1 MRRLGVVAVAT
12 MLTCRGAAPTRV
24 SSNGVEVRRVSG
36 DERVAARSARAARVG
51 DWVLR
56 DRALQLTVVGV
67 EAPARDERP
76 GTVAQILYSEAP
88 GAEVVRT
95 IAPVLRVGQR
105 EINLADVTLS
115 TVTGATPMLR
125 VSGRARTSQ
134 GPLDVVR
141 DYALETGR
149 QALHVYTRVTNP
161 ANQRV
166 ERVAWGVRI
175 TWGGASPF
183 APGFGFVT
191 DERQGEGA
199 WVGATAGG
207 VAAAWAL
214 GSAGRPFSLQFSA
227 EMHGANANAG
237 HTDVLVAP
245 ATLLP
250 GQTVIDH
257 AVLLFAEGD
266 LTEVARAVAFAR
278 DLHVAEAA
286 VSLGGNAQDPE
297 VIVSDAAGRPV
308 LAAHPRGRDVT
319 FPLAPGDYVAT
330 ATAPGHAPA
339 DPARF
344 TVTRD
349 MAGAVPVVLE
359 IPRGGHIRVEARDD
373 DTGRDLPVRVTVRG
387 VAPTRDPNLGSADRA
402 AGAGPIAI
410 ALQGRTE
417 VPVPPGRYR
426 VTVSHGPEW
435 TLDEHEVTVT
445 ATLRAE
451 VRASLQHVVPMAAW
465 VGCDLHVHA
474 NPSFDSRVTIED
486 RVASLVAEGVGF
498 ATPTEHNVVGD
509 YSAGVAMLSGAIDET
524 LQWVPAVEVTTD
536 RSAQPWGHFNVYPYR
551 PDPNVPGGAPPPFL
565 NTTPRQ
571 IFRAARANNPDA
583 IIQVNHPRM
592 QPNIGYFNT
601 TGLDVRTQ
609 RAVSPEY
616 DPGFDAIEVF
626 NGHYINRLDQVEN
639 VLRDW
644 MSLLASG
651 RRYVATGSSDSH
663 RVLYQWAG
671 YPRTYVHVTESAR
684 APTDILAALRRGR
697 AFVTSGP
704 MLFLTAGEAEPGDT
718 VPVARQSPVR
728 LRVRVL
734 AAPWIPVD
742 AVDLYRDGQRAATL
756 TVRSSREAT
765 RLDAETT
772 LAISPGSFVVAV
784 ARGPRGGLN
793 AALPYSEGIPFAFT
807 NPIFFGPAAGATR
820 RGR

>member
-1 MRRLGVVAVAT
+1 MRRLTVVAVAALL
-12 MLTCRGAAPTRV
+12 MCRGAAPTFV
-24 SSNGVEVRRVSG
+24 SRNGVEVRRVSG
-36 DERVAARSARAARVG
+36 DARAAARSARAARAG

-56 DRALQLTVVGV
+56 DRALQVTVVGV
-67 EAPARDERP
+67 EAATRDERA
-76 GTVAQILYSEAP
+76 GTVAQVVFSEAP
-88 GAEVVRT
+88 HAEVVRT
-95 IAPVLRVGQR
+95 LAPLLRVGQR
-105 EINLADVTLS
+105 EIALSDVS
-115 TVTGATPMLR
+115 VSAVTGATPLLR

-134 GPLDVVR
+134 GALDVVR

-161 ANQRV
+161 SSLRV

-175 TWGGASPF
+175 AWGRGAPF
-183 APGFGFVT
+183 APGFGVVT
-191 DERQGEGA
+191 GERQGA
-199 WVGATAGG
+199 APWVGATADG
-207 VAAAWAL
+207 VAAAWTP
-214 GSAGRPFSLQFSA
+214 GPAGRPLALQFAA
-227 EMHGANANAG
+227 EMHGAIANAG
-237 HTDVLVAP
+237 HTDALVEAT
-245 ATLLP
+245 TLLP
-250 GQTVIDH
+250 GQTVRDH

-286 VSLGGNAQDPE
+286 VSLGGNAQAPE
-297 VIVSDAAGRPV
+297 VTVSDGQGSPV
-308 LAAHPRGRDVT
+308 LVAHPRGRDVA
-319 FPLAPGDYVAT
+319 FPLAPGDYVAS

-359 IPRGGHIRVEARDD
+359 IPPGGHIRVEARDA
-373 DTGRDLPVRVTVRG
+373 DTERELPVRATVRG
-387 VAPTRDPNLGSADRA
+387 VAPTRDPDLGSPDRA
-402 AGAGPIAI
+402 AGAGPVAI
-410 ALQGRTE
+410 ALQGHTE

-435 TLDEHEVTVT
+435 TLDAHEVTVT
-445 ATLRAE
+445 ETLRAD
-451 VRASLQHVVPMAAW
+451 VRARLRHVAPMPAW

-509 YSAGVAMLSGAIDET
+509 YSAGVAMLSGAVDET

-616 DPGFDAIEVF
+616 DPSFDAIEVF
-626 NGHYINRLDQVEN
+626 NGLYINRIDQVEN

-671 YPRTYVHVTESAR
+671 YPRTYVHVTEAAR

-697 AFVTSGP
+697 AFVTTGP
-704 MLFLTAGEAEPGDT
+704 MLLLTAGEAEPGDT
-718 VPVARQSPVR
+718 VPVARQTPVR
-728 LRVRVL
+728 FRVRVT

-742 AVDLYRDGQRAATL
+742 AVDLYRDGQRAATI
-756 TVRSSREAT
+756 TIRPSREPS

-772 LAISPGSFVVAV
+772 LALSPGSFVVAV

-793 AALPYSEGIPFAFT
+793 AALPYSEGVPFAFT
-807 NPIFFGPAAGATR
+807 NPIFFGPAAVTR

>member
-1 MRRLGVVAVAT
+1 VRRLGLLAAAAL
-12 MLTCRGAAPTRV
+12 LTCRGAAPTRV

-36 DERVAARSARAARVG
+36 DERTAARSARAARAG

-56 DRALQLTVVGV
+56 DRALQITVVGV
-67 EAPARDERP
+67 EAAARDERP
-76 GTVAQILYSEAP
+76 GTITQVVFLAAP

-95 IAPVLRVGQR
+95 LAPLLRVGQR
-105 EINLADVTLS
+105 EIALSDVRVS
-115 TVTGATPMLR
+115 AVVGATPMLR
-125 VSGRARTSQ
+125 VSGSARTSQ
-134 GPLDVVR
+134 SALDVVR

-161 ANQRV
+161 SSLRV

-175 TWGGASPF
+175 AWGRGAPF
-183 APGFGFVT
+183 APGLGFVT
-191 DERQGEGA
+191 DERQGTGQ
-199 WVGATAGG
+199 WVGATADG
-207 VAAAWAL
+207 VAAAWAPRA
-214 GSAGRPFSLQFSA
+214 AGRRLALQFAA
-227 EMHGANANAG
+227 EMHGASANAG
-237 HTDVLVAP
+237 HTDALEEAI
-245 ATLLP
+245 ALLP
-250 GQTVIDH
+250 GQTVSDH

-286 VSLGGNAQDPE
+286 VSLGGNARDTE
-297 VIVSDAAGRPV
+297 VTVSDPTGRPV

-319 FPLAPGDYVAT
+319 FPLAPGDYVAS

-359 IPRGGHIRVEARDD
+359 IPPGGHIRVEARDA
-373 DTGRDLPVRVTVRG
+373 DTERELPVRVTVRG
-387 VAPTRDPNLGSADRA
+387 VAPTRDPNLGSPDRA
-402 AGAGPIAI
+402 AGAGPVAI
-410 ALQGRTE
+410 ALQGHTE

-445 ATLRAE
+445 ETLRAD
-451 VRASLQHVVPMAAW
+451 VRAHLRHAVPMPAW

-509 YSAGVAMLSGAIDET
+509 YSAGVAMLSGAVDET

-536 RSAQPWGHFNVYPYR
+536 QNAQPWGHFNVYPYR

-616 DPGFDAIEVF
+616 DPSFDAIEVF
-626 NGHYINRLDQVEN
+626 NGLYLNRLDQVEN

-671 YPRTYVHVTESAR
+671 YPRTYVHVTEAAR
-684 APTDILAALRRGR
+684 TPSDILAALRRGR

-704 MLFLTAGEAEPGDT
+704 MLLLTAGEAEPGDT
-718 VPVARQSPVR
+718 VPVARQTPVR
-728 LRVRVL
+728 LRVRVA

-742 AVDLYRDGQRAATL
+742 AVDLYRDGQRAATI
-756 TVRSSREAT
+756 TVRPSRET
-765 RLDAETT
+765 SRLDAETT
-772 LAISPGSFVVAV
+772 LALSPGSFVVAV

-793 AALPYSEGIPFAFT
+793 PALPYSEGVPFAFT
-807 NPIFFGPAAGATR
+807 NPIFFGPVAAVTR